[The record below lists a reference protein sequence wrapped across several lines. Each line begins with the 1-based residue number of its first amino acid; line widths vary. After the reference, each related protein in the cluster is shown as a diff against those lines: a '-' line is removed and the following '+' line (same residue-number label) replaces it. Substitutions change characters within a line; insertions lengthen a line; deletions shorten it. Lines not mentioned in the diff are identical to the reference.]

1 MPSYFEKRSLEM
13 MSDGLDDLLSQTVDE
28 YEKEKV
34 VLDDGLT

>member
-1 MPSYFEKRSLEM
+1 M

-34 VLDDGLT
+34 VLDDGLTEIPSFPES